1 MIIGMP
7 VYDGVD
13 LLDVAGPHEMFNWMK
28 QSLKKSGVEI
38 EVRLTATKPGTV
50 KTLDG
55 FVFQAP
61 HCFEDPEQFDVLW
74 VPGALLQRC
83 WRVGILGTFGAKGFR
98 FSWRERIMPFKI
110 LWGGG

>member
-13 LLDVAGPHEMFNWMK
+13 LLDVTGPHEMFNWMK

-55 FVFQAP
+55 FVF
-61 HCFEDPEQFDVLW
+61 
-74 VPGALLQRC
+74 
-83 WRVGILGTFGAKGFR
+83 
-98 FSWRERIMPFKI
+98 
-110 LWGGG
+110 

>member
-83 WRVGILGTFGAKGFR
+83 WRVGF
-98 FSWRERIMPFKI
+98 
-110 LWGGG
+110 